1 MDKATESQTFMHDGR
16 RAELRKAEELARLQ
30 AENAELRAAL
40 QRLWVSV
47 APFVP
52 EELHGDPA
60 SHKIAREA
68 HDAARAALAE
78 GSVGRG
84 DDEAKSRRP
93 LQSIWNSSFP
103 YVVGVGGAHWDR
115 GQVARLLGAPA

>member
-68 HDAARAALAE
+68 HDAARAALA
-78 GSVGRG
+78 
-84 DDEAKSRRP
+84 K
-93 LQSIWNSSFP
+93 
-103 YVVGVGGAHWDR
+103 GA
-115 GQVARLLGAPA
+115 